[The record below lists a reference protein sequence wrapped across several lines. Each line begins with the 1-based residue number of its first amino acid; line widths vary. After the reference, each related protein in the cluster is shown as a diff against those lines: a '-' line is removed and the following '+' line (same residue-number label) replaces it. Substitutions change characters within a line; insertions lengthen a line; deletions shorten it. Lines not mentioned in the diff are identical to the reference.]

1 MIRFFA
7 VVNYMVRTFSFCSNL
22 YADVIANIILLHIFI
37 NLKIVFNS
45 WNMILKLKSFIQMDT
60 YIIHKKRLTSRVAIN
75 FVDETRGDFI
85 WYQSSYN
92 SNQSESNLRHLNFD
106 PYPSRTRGGPWVTL
120 VATHA
125 TMRMSLIFKCPI
137 ISIVS
142 ELSGFWGVSTIKWNS
157 YPTLL

>member
-1 MIRFFA
+1 
-7 VVNYMVRTFSFCSNL
+7 
-22 YADVIANIILLHIFI
+22 
-37 NLKIVFNS
+37 
-45 WNMILKLKSFIQMDT
+45 MIL
-60 YIIHKKRLTSRVAIN
+60 
-75 FVDETRGDFI
+75 GDFI

>member
-1 MIRFFA
+1 MEGGNLSWLLLFCFTLDG
-7 VVNYMVRTFSFCSNL
+7 VKVNSLFVFIAPFVTYALKTMARSRDIGYYWLNSSLPCMERTLTFL
-22 YADVIANIILLHIFI
+22 TLWGQWRGADI
-37 NLKIVFNS
+37 
-45 WNMILKLKSFIQMDT
+45 W
-60 YIIHKKRLTSRVAIN
+60 
-75 FVDETRGDFI
+75 GDFI

-92 SNQSESNLRHLNFD
+92 SNQSESYLRHLNFD